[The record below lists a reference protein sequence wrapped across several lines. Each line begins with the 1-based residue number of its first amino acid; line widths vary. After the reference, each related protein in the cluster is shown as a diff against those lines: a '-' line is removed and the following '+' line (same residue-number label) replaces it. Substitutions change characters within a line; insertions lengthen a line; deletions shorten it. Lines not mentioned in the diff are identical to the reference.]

1 MSFFA
6 KGNTAGSGGRK
17 SHNSYVQRLPLFL
30 SFAYLMKTLLTT
42 IPKNGDTFFYG
53 IIGLII
59 LVAFLVPLVFYLI
72 TLQNTLK
79 TIQPQNRRM
88 PPGQVWLLFIP
99 LFNIVWQFIVVS
111 RVAESIQAEQRAR
124 GVMYPDASVRSVG
137 IAFCTLNCVSII
149 PLVGALARIAAT
161 VCWIIH
167 WVKVNNHRK
176 VFLSEPFT
184 QEPDS
189 EIFGFGKYNY

>member
-1 MSFFA
+1 
-6 KGNTAGSGGRK
+6 
-17 SHNSYVQRLPLFL
+17 
-30 SFAYLMKTLLTT
+30 MKTLLTSVPFNGSNLFFGMLGLALLAVFI
-42 IPKNGDTFFYG
+42 IP
-53 IIGLII
+53 
-59 LVAFLVPLVFYLI
+59 AVFYLI

-79 TIQPQNRRM
+79 AVQPQNRRM

-124 GVMYPDASVRSVG
+124 GVMYTDASVRSIG
-137 IAFCTLNCVSII
+137 IAFCILNCASII